1 MTRTVTF
8 ALFAAMLLS
17 PGGAAPLG
25 AQAAARGFRTPVRPL
40 AAVALSDLTFGTVL
54 PGIPATIGVL
64 DHRHAAL
71 FQVEGPADATVR
83 IELVLPS
90 ALAGA
95 GGALLPIAFGPGDGF
110 ADFSRGQPPRGT
122 SFDPNGPLLSTL
134 GPNGRLWVRLGG
146 TVLPGRPQAGGWYSG
161 TIFVTVYDLGS

>member
-1 MTRTVTF
+1 MTRTVTL
-8 ALFAAMLLS
+8 ALLAAALLS
-17 PGGAAPLG
+17 PGGAGPLG
-25 AQAAARGFRTPVRPL
+25 AQATPFRGPVRPL
-40 AAVALSDLTFGTVL
+40 HALAISDLTFGTVL
-54 PGIPATIGVL
+54 PGIPASIGIF

-71 FQVEGPADATVR
+71 FQVEGPADAAVR

-90 ALAGA
+90 ALAGV

-110 ADFSRGQPPRGT
+110 ADFSRGQPPRGAV
-122 SFDPNGPLLSTL
+122 FDPNAPLISSL

-161 TIFVTVYDLGS
+161 TIYVTVYDLGS